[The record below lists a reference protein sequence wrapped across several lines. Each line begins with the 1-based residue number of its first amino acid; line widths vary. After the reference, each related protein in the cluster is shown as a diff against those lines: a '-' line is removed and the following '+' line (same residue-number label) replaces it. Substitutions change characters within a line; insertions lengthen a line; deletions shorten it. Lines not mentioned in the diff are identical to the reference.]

1 MSRPGNQNKK
11 KRFEKYK
18 SSGRR
23 EANKIVK
30 QQRDE
35 KRRARFAKRKEE
47 GKAYEYEPIPYE
59 KGSKDY
65 NREARI
71 RTQKNQSHK
80 TEYQTVTSILQRIQ
94 NELDCQAKEEKLMAD
109 KATKGKGK
117 RRQSS
122 LNNNGAQEEE
132 IEMY

>member
-35 KRRARFAKRKEE
+35 KRKARFSRRKEE
-47 GKAYEYEPIPYE
+47 GKAYEYKPIPFE
-59 KGSKDY
+59 KGSKEY
-65 NREARI
+65 NKEARV
-71 RTQKNQSHK
+71 RSEKNQSHK
-80 TEYQTVTSILQRIQ
+80 TEYQTVTSILQRLQ
-94 NELDCQAKEEKLMAD
+94 NDLDRIAREEKLMAD